1 MASIPEHRDAI
12 ANSPGDL
19 LLAVDAGGTK
29 TAAWLVDLNEP
40 ESRRVLGQG
49 RAGAGNP
56 LSVGFDEATRA
67 VTAAIAAARNDAH
80 YPGGRV
86 ARLILSIAGA
96 ANESVGKQFVDW
108 VRSLGLAERV
118 AVVADVLPVLA
129 AGTPHCV
136 GVAVIAGTGSVA
148 FGRNA
153 DGKTQLCGGWGF
165 LVGDDGSGYYVGRS
179 ALSHTLHNLERDYGS
194 DLLTTAVT
202 GALGAS
208 SIMEV
213 TKTVYTSP
221 DPRAMI
227 ASLAPIVVK
236 MADARV
242 AEAEEILDRAGHA
255 LADLVGRTADLLDL
269 ADEPFTLAAAGG
281 LLVGSK
287 RLRNELQSWLQ
298 KLHVQCQIT
307 VVDAPLEG
315 CVRLAAPEFAGSLVK
330 WHDT

>member
-1 MASIPEHRDAI
+1 MASIPVHRDAI

-19 LLAVDAGGTK
+19 LLVVDAGGTK
-29 TAAWLVDLNEP
+29 TATWLVDLNEP
-40 ESRRVLGQG
+40 DSRRVLGRG

-67 VTAAIAAARNDAH
+67 LTAAIAAARANAND
-80 YPGGRV
+80 PGGRV

-153 DGKTQLCGGWGF
+153 EGKTQLCGGWGY
-165 LVGDDGSGYYVGRS
+165 LLGDEGSGYSVGHL
-179 ALSHTLHNLERDYGS
+179 ALWHALNNLERYSRLDE
-194 DLLTTAVT
+194 LTVAVIN
-202 GALGAS
+202 ALGAS
-208 SIMEV
+208 SIMDV
-213 TKTVYTSP
+213 TKAVYTSP
-221 DPRAMI
+221 DPRATI
-227 ASLAPIVVK
+227 ASLAPIVVE
-236 MADARV
+236 MANGHQRD
-242 AEAEEILDRAGHA
+242 AEAILNGAGMELASLVVRAI
-255 LADLVGRTADLLDL
+255 DLLELTDK
-269 ADEPFTLAAAGG
+269 PFALAAAGG

-287 RLRNELQSWLQ
+287 HVRQELLSWLQ
-298 KLHVQCQIT
+298 KFKIQCQMTI
-307 VVDAPLEG
+307 VEEPLEG
-315 CVRLAAPEFAGSLVK
+315 CVRLAAPEFADTLVK
-330 WHDT
+330 WQ